1 MRPMEVNRG
10 WTALHQTVHSILKR
24 HVQVSTGYR
33 KICFAVLVLL
43 SAETSFAE
51 NIRVAIADNQ
61 RSVTLQAAAGL
72 RIEAIAG
79 HRLEKTATFRAAGM
93 GRQPVRVS
101 SSGEQVKVNGKT
113 YRGTIEIRKKGNGT
127 LLVIN
132 DLDLESYLLGV
143 VAAEIPADWEMEV
156 LKAQAVASRTY
167 ALYQKQNAGR
177 RPYHILA
184 TVDSQMY
191 LGMRG
196 ERHRAAQ
203 AVEKTRGVII
213 TYRGEVIPAFYH
225 ASCGGHTEDALEL
238 WGIDEPYL
246 KGVDCDCQNI
256 STYGSWEKRVPMAGI
271 IRALRR
277 EGYRL
282 SEIDSVEIGTL
293 TAAGRVKNVLFRHA
307 DGTTSV
313 PAETLRATLGY
324 SSLPSIFFEPEI
336 IDREVVLSGRGLGH
350 GVGLCQWGAK
360 EMARRGADF
369 QAILAYYYPGT
380 ALARRGE
387 H

>member
-1 MRPMEVNRG
+1 MTAGKRQGIDGVNSGSSLRLIG
-10 WTALHQTVHSILKR
+10 QARVNKR
-24 HVQVSTGYR
+24 YL
-33 KICFAVLVLL
+33 KICFAVLILL
-43 SAETSFAE
+43 SAKTSLAE

-61 RSVTLQAAAGL
+61 RLVTLQTPAGL
-72 RIEAIAG
+72 RIGGSPG
-79 HRLEKTATFRAAGM
+79 HRQEKSVTFRAADI

-101 SSGEQVKVNGKT
+101 ASGEQVEVNGKA
-113 YRGTIEIRKKGNGT
+113 YRGSIEIRKKGNGK

-156 LKAQAVASRTY
+156 LKAQAGASRTY
-167 ALYQKQNAGR
+167 ALYQKQNAGK
-177 RPYHILA
+177 RPYHILS

-191 LGMRG
+191 LGKRG
-196 ERHRAAQ
+196 ERQRAAQ
-203 AVEKTRGVII
+203 AVKETRGMII

-225 ASCGGHTEDALEL
+225 ASCGGHTEDALVL
-238 WGIDEPYL
+238 WNIDEPYL

-256 STYGSWEKRVPMAGI
+256 STYGTWEKRVTMAGI
-271 IRALRR
+271 IRALGR

-282 SEIDSVEIGTL
+282 GEINSVEIGTL
-293 TAAGRVKNVLFRHA
+293 TAAGRVKNVLFHHTG
-307 DGTTSV
+307 GTTSV

-336 IDREVVLSGRGLGH
+336 IGREFVLSGRGLGH

-360 EMARRGADF
+360 EMARTGADY
-369 QAILAYYYPGT
+369 QTILAHYYPGT
-380 ALARRGE
+380 VLGRRGTR
-387 H
+387 

>member
-1 MRPMEVNRG
+1 MNKGHM
-10 WTALHQTVHSILKR
+10 
-24 HVQVSTGYR
+24 
-33 KICFAVLVLL
+33 KIFFAVLVLL
-43 SAETSFAE
+43 SAETAFAE

-61 RSVTLQAAAGL
+61 RSVTLQAPAGL
-72 RIEAIAG
+72 RFAGSAG
-79 HRLEKTATFRAAGM
+79 HHLEKTAIFRAAGM
-93 GRQPVRVS
+93 GRQPIRVS
-101 SSGEQVKVNGKT
+101 SSGEQVKVNGKA

-143 VAAEIPADWEMEV
+143 VAAEIPADWEMEA
-156 LKAQAVASRTY
+156 LKAQAIASRTY
-167 ALYQKQNAGR
+167 ALYQKRNAGR

-191 LGMRG
+191 LGKRG
-196 ERHRAAQ
+196 ERQRAAM
-203 AVEKTRGVII
+203 AVEKTRGMIL
-213 TYRGEVIPAFYH
+213 TYHGEVIPAFYH

-256 STYGSWEKRVPMAGI
+256 STYGSWEKRVTMAGI
-271 IRALRR
+271 IGALRR

-282 SEIDSVEIGTL
+282 GEIGSVEIGKL
-293 TAAGRVKNVLFRHA
+293 TAAGRVKTVLFRHA
-307 DGTTSV
+307 GGTTSV

-360 EMARRGADF
+360 EMAQRGADF
-369 QAILAYYYPGT
+369 QAILAYYYPGA
-380 ALARRGE
+380 ALVRRGVR
-387 H
+387 

>member
-1 MRPMEVNRG
+1 MHVNK
-10 WTALHQTVHSILKR
+10 TFV
-24 HVQVSTGYR
+24 
-33 KICFAVLVLL
+33 KICFAALILL
-43 SAETSFAE
+43 SAETSLAE

-61 RSVTLQAAAGL
+61 RSVTLQTAAGL
-72 RIEAIAG
+72 QIEGSPG
-79 HRLEKTATFRAAGM
+79 HRQEKAVTFRPADM

-101 SSGEQVKVNGKT
+101 SSGEQVKVNGKA
-113 YRGTIEIRKKGNGT
+113 YRGTIEIRKKKNGT
-127 LLVIN
+127 LLVVN
-132 DLDLESYLLGV
+132 DLDLEAYLLGV
-143 VAAEIPADWEMEV
+143 VAAETPADWEMEV

-191 LGMRG
+191 LGKRG
-196 ERHRAAQ
+196 ERQRAAQ
-203 AVEKTRGVII
+203 AVKETRGMII
-213 TYRGEVIPAFYH
+213 TFHGEVIPAFYH
-225 ASCGGHTEDALEL
+225 ASCGGHTEDALVL

-256 STYGSWEKRVPMAGI
+256 STYGSWEKRVTMAGI
-271 IRALRR
+271 IRALGR

-282 SEIDSVEIGTL
+282 GEVNSVEIGTL

-307 DGTTSV
+307 GGTTSV

-336 IDREVVLSGRGLGH
+336 IGREVVLSGRGLGH

-360 EMARRGADF
+360 EMARTGADY

-380 ALARRGE
+380 ALARRGVR
-387 H
+387 

>member
-1 MRPMEVNRG
+1 MNKSYV
-10 WTALHQTVHSILKR
+10 
-24 HVQVSTGYR
+24 
-33 KICFAVLVLL
+33 KICFAVLILL

-61 RSVTLQAAAGL
+61 RLVTLQATAGL
-72 RIEAIAG
+72 RIEGSPG
-79 HRLEKTATFRAAGM
+79 HRQEKAVTFRATDR
-93 GRQPVRVS
+93 GRQPVRVT
-101 SSGEQVKVNGKT
+101 SSGGQVKVNGKA

-143 VAAEIPADWEMEV
+143 VAAEIPADWEIEV

-191 LGMRG
+191 LGKRG
-196 ERHRAAQ
+196 ERQRAAQ
-203 AVEKTRGVII
+203 AVKETRGTII
-213 TYRGEVIPAFYH
+213 TYQGEVIPAFYH
-225 ASCGGHTEDALEL
+225 ASCGGHTEDALVL

-256 STYGSWEKRVPMAGI
+256 SQYGSWEKRVTMAGI
-271 IRALRR
+271 IRALGR

-282 SEIDSVEIGTL
+282 GEINSIEIGTL

-307 DGTTSV
+307 GGTTSV

-336 IDREVVLSGRGLGH
+336 IGREVVLSGRGLGH

-360 EMARRGADF
+360 EMAQTGANY

-380 ALARRGE
+380 TLARRGVR
-387 H
+387 